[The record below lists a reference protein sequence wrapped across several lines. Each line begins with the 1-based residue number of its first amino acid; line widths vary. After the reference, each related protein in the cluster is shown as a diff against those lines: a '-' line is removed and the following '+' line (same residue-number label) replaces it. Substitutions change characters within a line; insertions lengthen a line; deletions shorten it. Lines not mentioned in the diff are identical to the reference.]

1 MKFWQKCTLLI
12 CWKRTRES
20 EEKMFE
26 NKFVNDLTIIK
37 SDGSVILTKAIVAHE
52 EVQRLDGFD
61 SDVSNS
67 FAFVL
72 EVTENIDVFDRI
84 KYREKIFEIKSIAL
98 IESLDRKKSYYKI
111 KIV

>member
-1 MKFWQKCTLLI
+1 
-12 CWKRTRES
+12 
-20 EEKMFE
+20 MFE

-72 EVTENIDVFDRI
+72 AN
-84 KYREKIFEIKSIAL
+84 KSL
-98 IESLDRKKSYYKI
+98 PNLLFLPNK
-111 KIV
+111 